1 MSIVNFKDNNGK
13 KNFLKLIF
21 TLILFLIIFKKI
33 DLSETYHLF
42 RLSLEVFLYLT
53 FITLVLFI
61 LSSLRPIFLYI
72 GNKNLIY
79 TFGLK
84 FTDLHQ
90 YLI

>member
-1 MSIVNFKDNNGK
+1 MSIVNFKDNNRK

-53 FITLVLFI
+53 FIKSNYLNHL
-61 LSSLRPIFLYI
+61 IFLMQ
-72 GNKNLIY
+72 L
-79 TFGLK
+79 FL
-84 FTDLHQ
+84 L
-90 YLI
+90 